1 MLIDIYNEAFYD
13 DYLRYGECPAYGR
26 TKEKMELSILNYP
39 KFIVVKDDEPIGVIS
54 FENKGEGQYYI
65 GCLCIIPKYQG
76 MGIGTQVFK
85 YMLSICI
92 DWKRITLIT
101 PADKEENIKFYT
113 KKCGF
118 KIGSTIMDGNVEVV
132 EFYMER

>member
-1 MLIDIYNEAFYD
+1 
-13 DYLRYGECPAYGR
+13 
-26 TKEKMELSILNYP
+26 MELSILNYP